1 MRFGTATIVAITAW
15 CSATTSSAFTPTY
28 HFSTIR
34 TGRSEQSSHLV
45 PLSFRSASFKKSS
58 LFMSA
63 SPFDAQATIDAAI
76 AEAGT
81 KGVTLF
87 GKSACPFCKK
97 TKKALYGIGIH
108 ATIVELDQVEGGPA
122 IQKKL
127 EDVTG
132 KATVPNVWFDG
143 KFIGGSEEVFKG
155 LEDGLF
161 DDAEKGEVVV
171 MEDVPKVPVEQG
183 EGTIK
188 VGDKIPSDL
197 VWSVFDNDPATYID
211 LSEHSKGKSLIV
223 MGLPGAFTPT

>member
-1 MRFGTATIVAITAW
+1 
-15 CSATTSSAFTPTY
+15 
-28 HFSTIR
+28 
-34 TGRSEQSSHLV
+34 
-45 PLSFRSASFKKSS
+45 
-58 LFMSA
+58 MSA